1 MPRSSSVSAKL
12 AHSSKPQSAVEPAPS
27 KRTTISVP
35 TLHLQH
41 LKIVCV
47 IEDKPLK
54 WGVSR
59 AIAEFV
65 QRNFRGVPGLTPAAA
80 VGPTKSPTAPS
91 AKKTTRPKDRPS
103 TAPNT
108 SGTAQ
113 EPHQAQAT
121 LPRLL

>member
-1 MPRSSSVSAKL
+1 MPRSSSVSTKL
-12 AHSSKPQSAVEPAPS
+12 AHSSKPQSAVESAPS

-35 TLHLQH
+35 TRDLQH

-59 AIAEFV
+59 AISEFV

-80 VGPTKSPTAPS
+80 VGPTKSATPAP
-91 AKKTTRPKDRPS
+91 AKKAPRATARPS
-103 TAPNT
+103 TGPNAPA
-108 SGTAQ
+108 SPP
-113 EPHQAQAT
+113 EPHQAAVT
-121 LPRLL
+121 PPRLS